1 LSQSKKAAKS
11 ILIMIIFG
19 IGGKLLGFIRE
30 MLIAA
35 KFGSGMETDT
45 FFIALTAT
53 SLCTSLLTHSLS
65 TTMIPV
71 LSEIEE
77 REGKEKKRV
86 YTSNLLNL
94 IILVSLAIVLLGWLF
109 SPLIIKV
116 VAHGFEGDQFDL
128 AVTLMRIGLPVMFF
142 AGIVGVYRGY
152 LQSEL
157 MFLEYAAAP
166 FPFNFTYIIFL
177 IFLSGAFGIKG
188 LMATS
193 VLAVGAQ
200 ILIQLPGIKKTK
212 YQYHFFI
219 DLKDQYIKKIIC
231 LIVPVLLSV
240 TVNDLNVIV
249 DRSLAST
256 LIEGSISALNYSSRL
271 NGFILA
277 IFITAIATVLFPLL
291 SKEAAKES
299 NDNLKKIIKNGVN
312 IILLITI
319 PATVGIIVLTQPIV
333 RAAFERGAFDA
344 FATQMTS
351 TALFF
356 YSLGLIGMALRIFM
370 ERVYYS
376 LQDTK
381 TPMFNGFLA
390 VGLNIVLNFILIRWL
405 AHSGL
410 ALATS
415 IATTITS
422 VLLIYGLRRKIG
434 SLKFSDF
441 VRCGFKSL
449 VSSLVMGLLVFLTYY
464 PLESKVLGNT
474 ILELSLLLGVVSLG
488 AVVYFIIIYLFKVE
502 EIIWFINLLKGKLVS
517 KQILYKEK

>member
-1 LSQSKKAAKS
+1 MSQSKRAAKS
-11 ILIMIIFG
+11 IFIMIIFG

-35 KFGSGMETDT
+35 RFGSGKETDT
-45 FFIALTAT
+45 FFIALAAIG
-53 SLCTSLLTHSLS
+53 LFTSLLIQSLS
-65 TTMIPV
+65 TTMIPI

-77 REGKEKKRV
+77 REGKERKKN
-86 YTSNLLNL
+86 YTNNLLNF
-94 IILVSLAIVLLGWLF
+94 IIFISLAIVLLGWLF

-116 VAHGFEGDQFDL
+116 LAHGFEGDQFDL
-128 AVTLMRIGLPVMFF
+128 AVTMVKIGLPAVIF

-157 MFLEYAAAP
+157 MFLESAAAS

-177 IFLSGAFGIKG
+177 IFLSGVFGIKG
-188 LMATS
+188 LMVTS

-219 DLKDQYIKKIIC
+219 DLRSYIKKIFC
-231 LIVPVLLSV
+231 LVFLKIPNI
-240 TVNDLNVIV
+240 NDLNVIV
-249 DRSLAST
+249 DRSLASK

-271 NGFILA
+271 NNFILA

-299 NDNLKKIIKNGVN
+299 NDNLKKLIKNGIN

-319 PATVGIIVLTQPIV
+319 PATVGMIVLTKPIV
-333 RAAFERGAFDA
+333 RLAFERGAFDA
-344 FATQMTS
+344 LATQMTS
-351 TALFF
+351 AALFF

-376 LQDTK
+376 LQDTR
-381 TPMFNGFLA
+381 TPMLNGFWA
-390 VGLNIVLNFILIRWL
+390 VGLNVVLNFILIRFM
-405 AHSGL
+405 AHAGL

-415 IATTITS
+415 IATTITT

-434 SLKFSDF
+434 SLGLSKLIA
-441 VRCGFKSL
+441 CGLKSL
-449 VSSLVMGLLVFLTYY
+449 VSSLVMGLLVYTMYY
-464 PLESKVLGNT
+464 PLESIVLGNT
-474 ILELSLLLGVVSLG
+474 ILELSLLLGVASLG
-488 AVVYFIIIYLFKVE
+488 AIC
-502 EIIWFINLLKGKLVS
+502 
-517 KQILYKEK
+517 ILS